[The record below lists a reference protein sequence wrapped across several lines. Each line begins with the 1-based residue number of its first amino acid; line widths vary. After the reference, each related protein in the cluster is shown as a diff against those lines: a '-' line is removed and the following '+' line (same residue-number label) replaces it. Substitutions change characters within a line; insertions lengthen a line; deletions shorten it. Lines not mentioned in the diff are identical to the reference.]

1 MTPEHARISLALFLG
16 WLVPGLGHYLYGRR
30 AKALFYFSLILFAFV
45 AGMAL
50 GEWRDVN
57 MEKFKLYLLAQVWA
71 GGPALAALALT
82 RDLRITA
89 DLPFLD
95 AGLLFTA
102 VAGLLN
108 VVVLVDLYEVHLKAK
123 EKLAAAAGAG
133 GPQP

>member
-1 MTPEHARISLALFLG
+1 MTPEHAKISLALFLG
-16 WLVPGLGHYLYGRR
+16 WLFPGLGHYVYGRR
-30 AKALFYFSLILFAFV
+30 AKALFYFGLIVFTFV
-45 AGMAL
+45 LGMAL

-57 MEKFKLYLLAQVWA
+57 VEKFRLYLLAQIWA
-71 GGPALAALALT
+71 GGPTLAALLLT

-102 VAGLLN
+102 AAGLLN
-108 VVVLVDLYEVHLKAK
+108 VVVLVDLYEVHLKDK